1 MKRWPAV
8 LLLLGCAVATCASTA
23 EAGPKRFQRL
33 KREPKNAQQQ
43 QLQDYPPRYVR
54 APNSQN
60 YVFRDKAGQVHVRK
74 VPSGYA
80 EQFPTP
86 AMFYYG
92 YPHSGDDT
100 GLGF

>member
-1 MKRWPAV
+1 MTRWPV
-8 LLLLGCAVATCASTA
+8 RLLLASVALAACAGLL
-23 EAGPKRFQRL
+23 EAGQKQARI
-33 KREPKNAQQQ
+33 KREK
-43 QLQDYPPRYVR
+43 LQYPPRYVR
-54 APNSQN
+54 VSNVQN
-60 YVFRDKAGQVHVRK
+60 YVFRDKNGNVHVRK

-86 AMFYYG
+86 ALFYYG

>member
-1 MKRWPAV
+1 MTRWPARV
-8 LLLLGCAVATCASTA
+8 LLASIALVACAGLL
-23 EAGPKRFQRL
+23 EA
-33 KREPKNAQQQ
+33 AQKPARVKCEK
-43 QLQDYPPRYVR
+43 LQYPPRYVR
-54 APNSQN
+54 VSNAQN
-60 YVFRDKAGQVHVRK
+60 YVFRDKNGKVHVRQ

-86 AMFYYG
+86 ALFYYG

>member
-1 MKRWPAV
+1 MKRWPV
-8 LLLLGCAVATCASTA
+8 RLLLASCALVACAGIL
-23 EAGPKRFQRL
+23 EAGQKPVRA
-33 KREPKNAQQQ
+33 KREK
-43 QLQDYPPRYVR
+43 LQYPPRYVR
-54 APNSQN
+54 VPNVQN
-60 YVFRDKAGQVHVRK
+60 YVFRDKNGKVHVRK

-86 AMFYYG
+86 ALFYYG